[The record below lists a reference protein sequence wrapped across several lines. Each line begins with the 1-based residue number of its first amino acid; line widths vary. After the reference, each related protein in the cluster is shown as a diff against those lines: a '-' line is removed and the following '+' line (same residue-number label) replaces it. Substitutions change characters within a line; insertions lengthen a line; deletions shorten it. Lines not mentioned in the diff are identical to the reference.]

1 VKVALILLLV
11 LSLMV
16 VGGCA
21 ADVDTGADTTSGEV
35 TQAEALE
42 EVDNSLISDMDD
54 VEIGEMI

>member
-1 VKVALILLLV
+1 
-11 LSLMV
+11 MV